1 MLPGLPGMITL
12 ANQRDDNWPIS
23 KYQETPAANQPLPTP
38 CLCSKLINTA
48 VNLGSGLLFYS
59 TELDV
64 ARASNKPLYA
74 FALLWTSYSLSFGD
88 SDTGQNI
95 MSEGNQNIQV
105 NSVLMSS
112 SNILWILP
120 ICPIG
125 IFSLMN
131 KRGSWLI
138 SQMRKEMFPVDIT
151 IFNYIG
157 YSRGSR

>member
-38 CLCSKLINTA
+38 CLCSKLINTT

-59 TELDV
+59 TVLDMTGAL

-74 FALLWTSYSLSFGD
+74 FALLWMSYSLSFGD

-95 MSEGNQNIQV
+95 LGLVRN
-105 NSVLMSS
+105 
-112 SNILWILP
+112 P
-120 ICPIG
+120 
-125 IFSLMN
+125 
-131 KRGSWLI
+131 
-138 SQMRKEMFPVDIT
+138 
-151 IFNYIG
+151 FNWEE
-157 YSRGSR
+157 